1 MMPVCRYVARLSYH
15 LYQWELQQPNV
26 GEESLTDFL
35 LWQISQLPFVKYRK
49 FSKREEGQQTGADW
63 EWWFVDRYHALGL
76 RVQAKRL
83 RQNGKENF
91 RLLAHKTR
99 HGYQIEMLINSS
111 KKKNLLPFYV
121 FYWPG
126 TMKVRCRL
134 NRGREEGA
142 FLTTAFDICYSPVRM
157 CDFLRGNARQKEQ
170 ASLNSGDLLSI
181 SNPLSCLFCCPAVE
195 ARLYT
200 PTTALFEFIRMYWPI
215 IDDYRENPD
224 QPLGLHE
231 RPPRYIQ
238 VLLDSERIPD
248 WFDSE
253 YQRIIDAKAVL
264 VYDMREW

>member
-1 MMPVCRYVARLSYH
+1 
-15 LYQWELQQPNV
+15 
-26 GEESLTDFL
+26 LTDFL
-35 LWQISQLPFVKYRK
+35 LWQLSQLPFVKYRK
-49 FSKREEGQQTGADW
+49 FSKWEEGQQTGADW

-83 RQNGKENF
+83 RQDGRQNF
-91 RLLAHKTR
+91 KLLSHKTR
-99 HGYQIEMLINSS
+99 HGYQIEMLINSPR
-111 KKKNLLPFYV
+111 KKNLLPFYV

-126 TMKVRCRL
+126 SMKVRCGL

-142 FLTTAFDICYSPVRM
+142 FLTTAFDVYHSPIRM
-157 CDFLRGNARQKEQ
+157 RDFLRESAQQKKRSSIDSDE
-170 ASLNSGDLLSI
+170 LLSI

-195 ARLYT
+195 ALPGA
-200 PTTALFEFIRMYWPI
+200 PTTTLLEFIRMYWPI

-224 QPLGLHE
+224 RPLGLHE

-253 YQRIIDAKAVL
+253 YQRLIDAKAVL
-264 VYDMREW
+264 VYDVREW